1 MERPSTTAEEW
12 KSGWKVVLAAAVG
25 FSYFG
30 VMIGSTGLFMEPLG
44 REFGWS
50 RTLLSLGNTISTVM
64 HGICS
69 PFFGL
74 LVDRYGTRRLAL
86 PGVVLTILASCA
98 FNFVN
103 GSPVQWLLMWLF
115 LGLASATI
123 KSTIW
128 NAAVA
133 GVFDKGRGLALGLA
147 LTGTAVTSVV
157 VPPLTNWLI
166 AEFGWRQAYLWLAI
180 GWGGLT
186 FLVCWLCLYDAHDR
200 AAARGR
206 TGEPAERD
214 SRLDQPGLTLR
225 QALRDSALL
234 RVAASTVIV
243 ILLTMGLAVHLF
255 PILTGAGVSR
265 GNAAWLMSLAGI
277 AGIAGK
283 LVSGLLLDR
292 FRPNW
297 IGALT
302 LGASALAFALLLD
315 GIRSPTMI
323 IIAMIVNGYSA
334 GTKMQICA
342 FLTAAYGG
350 TRHFGAIY
358 GAMATAVAAGS
369 GLGPVF
375 AGLVYD
381 RIGGYEPFL
390 VAGTVGSIIAGLLIF
405 SLPPYPVWQV
415 REMPDEAPCPPLIGP
430 GTGAPTVDHR
440 PVNVRCGAGRW
451 ARFRRHG
458 K

>member
-1 MERPSTTAEEW
+1 MDRPRSTSEEW
-12 KSGWKVVLAAAVG
+12 KAGWKVVLAAAVG

-64 HGICS
+64 HGILS

-74 LVDRYGTRRLAL
+74 LVDRYGTRRMAL
-86 PGVVLTILASCA
+86 PGILLTILASCA

-103 GSPVQWLLMWLF
+103 GSPVQWLLLWF
-115 LGLASATI
+115 IFGVVSTSI

-133 GVFDKGRGLALGLA
+133 SVFEKGRGLALGLA
-147 LTGTAVTSVV
+147 LTGTAITAIV
-157 VPPLTNWLI
+157 VPPLSNWLI

-180 GWGGLT
+180 GWGGFT

-200 AAARGR
+200 AAARHKAGK
-206 TGEPAERD
+206 PAERD
-214 SRLDQPGLTLR
+214 FRLDQQGLTLR
-225 QALRDSALL
+225 EALRDTALL

-265 GNAAWLMSLAGI
+265 SDAAWLMSLAGV
-277 AGIAGK
+277 AGIVGK
-283 LVSGLLLDR
+283 LASGVLLDR

-302 LGASALAFALLLD
+302 LGISALAFALLLD
-315 GIRSPTMI
+315 GIRTPAMI
-323 IIAMIVNGYSA
+323 ILAMLVNGYTA

-369 GLGPVF
+369 GLGPVT

-381 RIGGYEPFL
+381 LFGGYEPFL
-390 VAGTVGSIIAGLLIF
+390 IAGTIGSIIAGVLLF
-405 SLPPYPVWQV
+405 SLPPYPNWQD
-415 REMPDEAPCPPLIGP
+415 RETP
-430 GTGAPTVDHR
+430 GEVPAGATT
-440 PVNVRCGAGRW
+440 AGNS
-451 ARFRRHG
+451 
-458 K
+458 